1 MRVVRNGL
9 CRSGFAL
16 ILAIVGAGC
25 GAEDTVTVG
34 AAPPAPTVAHSSVTV
49 ASVAAPANPIT
60 MAATP
65 SALNRA
71 YAQIY
76 RLDGVADADIEKVLV
91 LMPGFLGGAGN
102 FDYIA
107 RRIVERSG
115 GKTAV
120 WAVDRRS
127 NGLEDQTGFDA
138 AEAAKDPDVAKGYYF
153 GGKAIDGKT
162 FAGLLDAPSLSFVSE
177 WGIQVH
183 VEDLDALIQEA
194 GRRSPRAAIF
204 LGGHSLGASIVP
216 IYAAWDFGGRAG
228 FERLS
233 GIVLLEGGPNPGAST
248 PSQQEYETEGIGGT
262 SVESIR
268 NGPPTSG
275 FPFARPDIFLTLEV
289 VAMRASN
296 LTAAATS
303 LSPDADLY
311 ASFFGPLFGLPPPP
325 MTNEAALGF
334 GMDNDFQPFAFSRVS
349 MGLAR
354 GPLEPNP
361 TAELI
366 APGQGLLRPADSETT
381 YEWGAKAASGDL
393 EPTDLRT
400 FARTLFAG
408 PSNYA
413 EWYFPARLSLDVRVT
428 ANVNVPPTGDWRKDV
443 YGLAVTENHRVDVPV
458 FAVGG
463 SKGLLNDLTR
473 LDPYRESIAP
483 TLRNGQSRAGV
494 AAGFQTRL
502 QQGYAHLDVLSARD
516 DGEGNGEFAALTQ
529 WMDEAVHLA
538 PPP

>member
-1 MRVVRNGL
+1 MHVVRNGL
-9 CRSGFAL
+9 CRSGFVL
-16 ILAIVGAGC
+16 ILALAGAGC
-25 GAEDTVTVG
+25 GGEGTVTVG
-34 AAPPAPTVAHSSVTV
+34 AAPSGPTVTQRSVAV
-49 ASVAAPANPIT
+49 ASVPAPANPIT
-60 MAATP
+60 EAAAP
-65 SALNRA
+65 SALNQA
-71 YAQIY
+71 YAQVY
-76 RLDGVADADIEKVLV
+76 QRDDMADADIEKVLV

-102 FDYIA
+102 FAYLA
-107 RRIVERSG
+107 QRMVERSG

-120 WAVDRRS
+120 WTVDRRS

-153 GGKAIDGKT
+153 GGASVDGKT
-162 FAGLLDAPSLSFVSE
+162 FAGLLDAAAVSFLSE
-177 WGIQVH
+177 WGIRVH

-194 GRRSPRAAIF
+194 DRRYPRAAIF

-233 GIVLLEGGPNPGAST
+233 GIVLLEGGPNPTADT
-248 PSQQEYETEGIGGT
+248 PSQQEYEFGGINGA
-262 SVESIR
+262 SVDSIR
-268 NGPPTSG
+268 NGDPTSG
-275 FPFARPDIFLTLEV
+275 FPFVGPDIFLTLEV

-296 LTAAATS
+296 LSGQATA

-311 ASFFGPLFGLPPPP
+311 SGFFGLLFGLTPPP

-349 MGLAR
+349 MGLGR

-361 TAELI
+361 NAELV
-366 APGQGLLRPADSETT
+366 APGEGLLRPADADTT
-381 YEWGAKAASGDL
+381 YQWDGTGPSGEV

-428 ANVNVPPTGDWRKDV
+428 ANLNVQPTGDWRKDV
-443 YGLAVTENHRVDVPV
+443 YGLAVTENGRVDVPV

-463 SKGLLNDLTR
+463 SKGLLKDLTR
-473 LDPYRESIAP
+473 LEPYRQSIAP
-483 TLRNGQSRAGV
+483 ALRDGQSRTDV

-502 QQGYAHLDVLSARD
+502 QEGYVHLDVLAARD